1 MKIDFKDNSEVLK
14 KVLEKI
20 LFPKYDKLDYID
32 DIIVSTNTFSGDKY
46 FVDIFTKEC
55 LTDEEMMKIDTEAK
69 TLLKM
74 LSLPSSNDSPFNV
87 GGNSVALFFDCG
99 DGEGYQFKST
109 YGYVHF

>member
-32 DIIVSTNTFSGDKY
+32 DIGVSSNIFMGDRY

-69 TLLKM
+69 ILLKM
-74 LSLPSSNDSPFNV
+74 LSLPSANYSPSYV
-87 GGNSVALFFDCG
+87 GGNRLALFFDCG
-99 DGEGYQFKST
+99 DGEGYQFIST
-109 YGYVHF
+109 PGYTH

>member
-14 KVLEKI
+14 KVIEKI

-32 DIIVSTNTFSGDKY
+32 DISVSSSSFRGDRY

-69 TLLKM
+69 TLFKM
-74 LSLPSSNDSPFNV
+74 ISLSNVSDDPFNI
-87 GGNSVALFFDCG
+87 GGNKVMLFFDCG

-109 YGYVHF
+109 IGYTH

>member
-87 GGNSVALFFDCG
+87 GGNKVMLFFDCG
-99 DGEGYQFKST
+99 DGEGYRFIST
-109 YGYVHF
+109 PGYTH